1 MSDQL
6 EIDGQR
12 TEQLILARRK
22 LKQQNQELFNLQALH
37 QCKKGLF
44 CLVKQAELCYDV
56 TQQGHELSY
65 TLNKQRQSFMTMVG
79 VKPIKVTQQS
89 GPVEGSILCQCT
101 NSECMYTMVKTLC
114 GLKELLTFN

>member
-79 VKPIKVTQQS
+79 VKPIKGLSNPAQLREAFFVS
-89 GPVEGSILCQCT
+89 APILNACT
-101 NSECMYTMVKTLC
+101 LW
-114 GLKELLTFN
+114 